1 MITIEPVAASTY
13 LSGEGEPVLC
23 MPREGGEGKER
34 EGKGGEGRGGK
45 GREGRE
51 GEGRRGEGRG
61 GEGRGGREGGGEG
74 RGGREGGGDNQ
85 ELCIECYHC
94 TLGLCPYLV
103 HLLPPH

>member
-1 MITIEPVAASTY
+1 MITTEPVAASTY

-51 GEGRRGEGRG
+51 GEGRGGKGRG
-61 GEGRGGREGGGEG
+61 GEGRGG
-74 RGGREGGGDNQ
+74 GGGDNQ

-103 HLLPPH
+103 HLLPAH